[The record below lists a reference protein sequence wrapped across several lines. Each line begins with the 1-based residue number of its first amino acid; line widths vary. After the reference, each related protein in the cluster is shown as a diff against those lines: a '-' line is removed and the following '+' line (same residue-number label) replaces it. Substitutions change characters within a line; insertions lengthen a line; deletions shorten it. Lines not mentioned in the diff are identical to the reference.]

1 MKTTKSINSKDV
13 QYKWYLVDAC
23 DKVLGRLATTVALR
37 LRGKHK
43 PEYTPNQDLGDYVVV
58 INAAKIRVTGK
69 KEQDKIYYRHTGYPG
84 GIKSVNFKE
93 LRDNKPELIIKY
105 AVQGMLPKGPLGRK
119 MLKKL
124 KIYAGAQYP
133 HTAQQP
139 ENLEINTD

>member
-1 MKTTKSINSKDV
+1 MKTTKSINPKDV
-13 QYKWYLVDAC
+13 RYKWYLVDAR

-37 LRGKHK
+37 LQGKHK

-69 KEQDKIYYRHTGYPG
+69 KEKDKIYYRHTGYPG
-84 GIKSVNFKE
+84 GIKSVNFEE
-93 LRDNKPELIIKY
+93 LRESKPELVIEY

-124 KIYAGAQYP
+124 KIYAGAEYP